1 MTWNWNRRGPMPVQ
15 AGGNVGTRAEA
26 GVTQAWPK
34 EEQEYLARKLNA
46 VGNGLQ
52 TLPEQAAAAQIQL
65 NAMTE
70 NYKEETD
77 ECLKREFEDWL
88 QGKHSDNLAPTRYIN
103 APGLPRRRQ
112 LERTDPS
119 DPNNSQPGEDIDD
132 WVPTWWGKT
141 SLTHLPGVR
150 EYLREQKIRAE
161 TSELDMNLLAEFGPQ
176 NLDQAWAYFKHW
188 VKRRPISNALC
199 TLNFVDDG
207 WVDDSDIN
215 RAMVGN
221 MPTHMPSSDGVRR
234 PGPPFGTTI
243 EGDDQD
249 VVDEV
254 ADALNDLGDIGVAQ
268 QNGGDAAT
276 ASAAT
281 AVSRRRRAGLMAE
294 ALATVGLTSPA
305 WAGAAASS
313 ARDVYRN
320 YANARTFSLNVP
332 IENDPFFNVPKNPSF
347 ATNTAGAGMNLA
359 AAAASVPKDFNPL
372 TLIRTAKSAKEEREI
387 QREGNQWLLDVINRW
402 TGGTVPPPV
411 DPLPPNIGFSGYGAV
426 PIGGLPRPTPLAI
439 TGRG

>member
-34 EEQEYLARKLNA
+34 EEQEYLARKLNV

-88 QGKHSDNLAPTRYIN
+88 QGKHSDNIAPRRYLN
-103 APGLPRRRQ
+103 TPGLPRRRQ
-112 LERTDPS
+112 LERTDPN
-119 DPNNSQPGEDIDD
+119 DPNNPQPGEDIDD

-199 TLNFVDDG
+199 TPNLVDDG
-207 WVDDSDIN
+207 FMDDSDIN

-221 MPTHMPSSDGVRR
+221 MPTHMPPSDGVRR

-243 EGDDQD
+243 EADDQD

-254 ADALNDLGDIGVAQ
+254 ADALDNLKEVKTAQGNGRGLG
-268 QNGGDAAT
+268 
-276 ASAAT
+276 
-281 AVSRRRRAGLMAE
+281 AE
-294 ALATVGLTSPA
+294 AAVTTVVTSPFWA
-305 WAGAAASS
+305 GGMRDSARAAYNQYAQSRPTTPWARAVDSDPFFSVPRFGAGATAGAAS
-313 ARDVYRN
+313 
-320 YANARTFSLNVP
+320 
-332 IENDPFFNVPKNPSF
+332 
-347 ATNTAGAGMNLA
+347 AGMSLA
-359 AAAASVPKDFNPL
+359 AAAASVPKDFNPMHL
-372 TLIRTAKSAKEEREI
+372 LRPTRSAQTEREI
-387 QREGNQWLLDVINRW
+387 QAEGNAWLLDVMNRW
-402 TGGTVPPPV
+402 TGSVVPPRT
-411 DPLPPNIGFSGYGAV
+411 DPLPPGYGLSGMGWG
-426 PIGGLPRPTPLAI
+426 PQGLRPPAPPAI
-439 TGRG
+439 MAAR